1 MKSPEERQDSRLMRQ
16 MFDTIAPRYDFISR
30 VFSFGLDRRW
40 KRLSVARAALPENA
54 SVLDLAC
61 GTGDISQLVI
71 ERLPGATVIA
81 ADITELML
89 RLARVRGLKNAVCS
103 DAACLPFA
111 GNSFDCVFIGYGLR
125 NFPDLKAA
133 VQEIKRVTRPGGS
146 IVSIDFFLPS
156 NAVLREIYLAYL
168 YAQGA
173 VWGLLLHGRARVYT
187 YIPDSLTELS
197 LHAGLFR
204 AARGLRIRARGDALV
219 LLRGHRPALGSQEIS
234 RNEAPQ

>member
-103 DAACLPFA
+103 DAACLPFS

-187 YIPDSLTELS
+187 YIPDSLRSFLS
-197 LHAGLFR
+197 MRDFS
-204 AARGLRIRARGDALV
+204 ALLEDSGYV
-219 LLRGHRPALGSQEIS
+219 RVATRSYFFGGIGQHWAVKK
-234 RNEAPQ
+234 

>member
-16 MFDTIAPRYDFISR
+16 MFDTIAPRYDFVSR
-30 VFSFGLDRRW
+30 VFSFGLDGRW
-40 KRLSVARAALPENA
+40 KRLSVARAALPEKA
-54 SVLDLAC
+54 CVLDLAC
-61 GTGDISQLVI
+61 GTGDLSLLVV
-71 ERLPGATVIA
+71 ERQPEATVIP

-89 RLARVRGLKNAVCS
+89 RLARARGLKNTVCS

-146 IVSIDFFLPS
+146 IVSVDFFMPS
-156 NAVLREIYLAYL
+156 NAVLREIYLGYL

-187 YIPDSLTELS
+187 YIPDSLRSFLT
-197 LHAGLFR
+197 
-204 AARGLRIRARGDALV
+204 IREFSALLEDSGYEQV
-219 LLRGHRPALGSQEIS
+219 VTRSYFFGGIGQHWAVKK
-234 RNEAPQ
+234 

>member
-16 MFDTIAPRYDFISR
+16 MFDTIAPRYDFVSR
-30 VFSFGLDRRW
+30 VFSFGLDGRW
-40 KRLSVARAALPENA
+40 KRLSVARAALPEKA
-54 SVLDLAC
+54 CVLDLAC
-61 GTGDISQLVI
+61 GTGDLSLLVV
-71 ERLPGATVIA
+71 ERRPEATVIP

-89 RLARVRGLKNAVCS
+89 RLARARGLKNTVCS

-146 IVSIDFFLPS
+146 IVSVDFFLPS

-168 YAQGA
+168 YTQGA
-173 VWGLLLHGRARVYT
+173 IWGLLLHGRARVYT
-187 YIPDSLTELS
+187 YIPDSLRSFLT
-197 LHAGLFR
+197 
-204 AARGLRIRARGDALV
+204 IREFSALLEDSGYEQV
-219 LLRGHRPALGSQEIS
+219 VTRSYFFGGIGQHWAVKK
-234 RNEAPQ
+234 

>member
-1 MKSPEERQDSRLMRQ
+1 MKSPEERQDSRLMRK

-30 VFSFGLDRRW
+30 VFSFGLDGRW
-40 KRLSVARAALPENA
+40 KRLSVARAPLPEKA
-54 SVLDLAC
+54 CVLDLAC
-61 GTGDISQLVI
+61 GTGDLSQLVI

-89 RLARVRGLKNAVCS
+89 RLARARGLKNAVCS

-125 NFPDLKAA
+125 NFPELRAA
-133 VQEIKRVTRPGGS
+133 VQEIKRVTRPGGL

-173 VWGLLLHGRARVYT
+173 AWGLLLHGRARVYT
-187 YIPDSLTELS
+187 YIPDSLRNFLS
-197 LHAGLFR
+197 MRDFS
-204 AARGLRIRARGDALV
+204 ALLEESGYEQV
-219 LLRGHRPALGSQEIS
+219 ATRSYFFGGIGQHWAVKK
-234 RNEAPQ
+234 

>member
-16 MFDTIAPRYDFISR
+16 MFDTIAPRYDFVSR
-30 VFSFGLDRRW
+30 VFSFGLDGRW
-40 KRLSVARAALPENA
+40 KRLSVARAALPEKA
-54 SVLDLAC
+54 CVLDLAC
-61 GTGDISQLVI
+61 GTGDLSLLVV
-71 ERLPGATVIA
+71 ERQPDATVIP

-89 RLARVRGLKNAVCS
+89 RLARARGLKNTVCS

-146 IVSIDFFLPS
+146 IVSVDFFMPS
-156 NAVLREIYLAYL
+156 NAVLREIYLGYL

-187 YIPDSLTELS
+187 YIPDSLRSFLT
-197 LHAGLFR
+197 
-204 AARGLRIRARGDALV
+204 IREFSALLEDSGYEQV
-219 LLRGHRPALGSQEIS
+219 VTRSYFFGGIGQHWAVKK
-234 RNEAPQ
+234 

>member
-16 MFDTIAPRYDFISR
+16 MFDTIAPRYDFVSR
-30 VFSFGLDRRW
+30 VFSFGLDGRW
-40 KRLSVARAALPENA
+40 KRLSVARAALPEKA
-54 SVLDLAC
+54 CVLDLAC
-61 GTGDISQLVI
+61 GTGDLSLLVV
-71 ERLPGATVIA
+71 ERRPEATVIP

-89 RLARVRGLKNAVCS
+89 RLARARGLKNTVCS

-146 IVSIDFFLPS
+146 IVSVDFFMPA
-156 NAVLREIYLAYL
+156 NAVLREIYLGYL

-173 VWGLLLHGRARVYT
+173 LWGLLLHGRARVYT
-187 YIPDSLTELS
+187 YIPDSLRSFLT
-197 LHAGLFR
+197 
-204 AARGLRIRARGDALV
+204 IRKFSALLEDSGYEQV
-219 LLRGHRPALGSQEIS
+219 ATRSYFFGGIGQHWAVKK
-234 RNEAPQ
+234 

>member
-1 MKSPEERQDSRLMRQ
+1 
-16 MFDTIAPRYDFISR
+16 
-30 VFSFGLDRRW
+30 
-40 KRLSVARAALPENA
+40 
-54 SVLDLAC
+54 VLDLAC
-61 GTGDISQLVI
+61 GTGDLSLLVV
-71 ERLPGATVIA
+71 ERQPEATVIP

-89 RLARVRGLKNAVCS
+89 RLARARGLKNTVCS

-133 VQEIKRVTRPGGS
+133 VQEIKRVTRPGGL

-187 YIPDSLTELS
+187 YIPDSLRSFLS
-197 LHAGLFR
+197 MRDFS
-204 AARGLRIRARGDALV
+204 ALLEDSGYV
-219 LLRGHRPALGSQEIS
+219 CVATRSYFFGGIGQHWAVKK
-234 RNEAPQ
+234 

>member
-30 VFSFGLDRRW
+30 VFSFGLDSRW

-54 SVLDLAC
+54 RVLDLAC
-61 GTGDISQLVI
+61 GTGDLSQLVI

-89 RLARVRGLKNAVCS
+89 RLARARGLKNAVCS
-103 DAACLPFA
+103 DAASLPFA

-187 YIPDSLTELS
+187 YIPDSLRSFLS
-197 LHAGLFR
+197 MRDFS
-204 AARGLRIRARGDALV
+204 V
-219 LLRGHRPALGSQEIS
+219 LLEESGYEQVATRSYFFGGIGQHWAVKK
-234 RNEAPQ
+234 

>member
-16 MFDTIAPRYDFISR
+16 MFDTIAPRYDFVSR
-30 VFSFGLDRRW
+30 VFSFGLDGRW
-40 KRLSVARAALPENA
+40 KRLSVARAALPEKA
-54 SVLDLAC
+54 CVLDLAC
-61 GTGDISQLVI
+61 GTGDLSLLVV
-71 ERLPGATVIA
+71 ERRPEATVIP

-89 RLARVRGLKNAVCS
+89 RLARARGLKNTVCS

-146 IVSIDFFLPS
+146 IVSVDFFLPS
-156 NAVLREIYLAYL
+156 NAVLREIYLGYL

-187 YIPDSLTELS
+187 YIPDSLRSFLT
-197 LHAGLFR
+197 
-204 AARGLRIRARGDALV
+204 IREFSALLEDSGYEQV
-219 LLRGHRPALGSQEIS
+219 VTRSYFFGGIGQHWAVKK
-234 RNEAPQ
+234 

>member
-1 MKSPEERQDSRLMRQ
+1 MEAPEERQGPRLMRQ
-16 MFDTIAPRYDFISR
+16 VVYTIAPCYDFISR

-40 KRLSVARAALPENA
+40 KRLSVTRGALPENA

-89 RLARVRGLKNAVCS
+89 RLARARGLKNAVCS

-125 NFPDLKAA
+125 NFP
-133 VQEIKRVTRPGGS
+133 EI
-146 IVSIDFFLPS
+146 
-156 NAVLREIYLAYL
+156 
-168 YAQGA
+168 
-173 VWGLLLHGRARVYT
+173 GR
-187 YIPDSLTELS
+187 
-197 LHAGLFR
+197 
-204 AARGLRIRARGDALV
+204 
-219 LLRGHRPALGSQEIS
+219 
-234 RNEAPQ
+234 

>member
-16 MFDTIAPRYDFISR
+16 MFDTIAPRYDFVSR
-30 VFSFGLDRRW
+30 VFSFGLDGRW
-40 KRLSVARAALPENA
+40 KRLSVARAALPEKA
-54 SVLDLAC
+54 CVLDLAC
-61 GTGDISQLVI
+61 GTGDISLLVR
-71 ERLPGATVIA
+71 ERLPDATVIP

-89 RLARVRGLKNAVCS
+89 RLARGRGLKNAVCG
-103 DAACLPFA
+103 DAACLPFS

-146 IVSIDFFLPS
+146 IVGVDFFLPS
-156 NAVLREIYLAYL
+156 NPVLREIYLGYL

-187 YIPDSLTELS
+187 YIPDSLRSFLT
-197 LHAGLFR
+197 
-204 AARGLRIRARGDALV
+204 IREFSALLEDSGYEQV
-219 LLRGHRPALGSQEIS
+219 VTRSYFFGGIGQHWAVKK
-234 RNEAPQ
+234 